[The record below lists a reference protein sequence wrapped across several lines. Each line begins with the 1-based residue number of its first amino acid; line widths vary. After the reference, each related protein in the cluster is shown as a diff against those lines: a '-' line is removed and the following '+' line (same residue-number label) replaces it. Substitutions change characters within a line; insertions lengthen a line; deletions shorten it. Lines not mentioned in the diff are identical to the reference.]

1 MRQEKPLINRALYK
15 AIKKYDH
22 QQMEH
27 FAQDLYLSGYEAGR
41 KSVTGVELTAI
52 MEAVAATSGIG
63 AVKLEAIRENV
74 DKLFREQEEAGNT

>member
-22 QQMEH
+22 QQMER
-27 FAQDLYLSGYEAGR
+27 FAKDLYLSGYNDGR
-41 KSVTGVELTAI
+41 KSVPGVDLTAI

-63 AVKLEAIRENV
+63 AVKLAAIKENV
-74 DKLFREQEEAGNT
+74 EKIFKGQQD